1 MSLKSLERLDVW
13 RRAKDFVILVYRE
26 VLPHLPSEEKWG
38 MNQQIRRAAQSI
50 PANIAEGHGRYYYQ
64 ENVRFCYVA
73 RGSLEATISFLS
85 LAFELEYLPQEL
97 YNQLIEESDNLS
109 KLINGYVAYLKRSKQ
124 GAEEPGASVNVRETV
139 GNYDFFPQD
148 ED

>member
-1 MSLKSLERLDVW
+1 
-13 RRAKDFVILVYRE
+13 
-26 VLPHLPSEEKWG
+26 

-73 RGSLEATISFLS
+73 RGSLEETISFLS

-109 KLINGYVAYLKRSKQ
+109 KLINGYVAYLKRSKH

-139 GNYDFFPQD
+139 IDYDFFPQD

>member
-38 MNQQIRRAAQSI
+38 MNRQIRRAAQSI

-73 RGSLEATISFLS
+73 RGSLETISFLS
-85 LAFELEYLPQEL
+85 LAFELEYLLQKL
-97 YNQLIEESDNLS
+97 FNQLIEESDNLS

-124 GAEEPGASVNVRETV
+124 GAEEPGASVNVWETV